1 MKKHSWQIV
10 IFIASIV
17 LISIIFKNEL
27 GQNSRINNLV
37 QGLNIDFN
45 FPEKKDASD
54 IINEE
59 FEDLKIKIS
68 NEQGIYGLYIKD
80 MLNGKTYEMNVEEE
94 FYPLSLFKIP
104 IAYIVARDVEK
115 GVLNWDDK
123 VEYTSEDF
131 FNQYGTIHSFG
142 YGSEFELQKVVELML
157 RESDNAAPNIL
168 KRHLGEDYLNSEFRK
183 ISGYSTSD
191 LFNEE
196 LLTNPKKF
204 AYLIEGIF
212 YKNWISDESVNLLSS
227 FLNPTS
233 YDEALNPFLNEDIT
247 FYHKVGIS
255 NEMYHNC
262 GIIRGENKDMIL
274 CLMSKDITEE
284 SFDRVNQYV
293 AEFINNY

>member
-10 IFIASIV
+10 IFIASFILIFIV
-17 LISIIFKNEL
+17 FKNEL
-27 GQNSRINNLV
+27 GQNSRINNLL
-37 QGLNIDFN
+37 QGFNIDFN
-45 FPEKKDASD
+45 FPEEKTASD
-54 IINEE
+54 INDEKFEE
-59 FEDLKIKIS
+59 LKIKIS

-131 FNQYGTIHSFG
+131 FNQYGTIHSFR

-168 KRHLGEDYLNSEFRK
+168 KRHLGEDYLNREFRK

-196 LLTNPKKF
+196 LLTNPKEF
-204 AYLIEGIF
+204 SYLIEGIF
-212 YKNWISDESVNLLSS
+212 YKNWISDESVNLLLS

-233 YDEALNPFLNEDIT
+233 YDEALNPYLNEDIT

-262 GIIRGENKDMIL
+262 GIIRGEDKDMIL
-274 CLMSKDITEE
+274 CLMSKNTTKE